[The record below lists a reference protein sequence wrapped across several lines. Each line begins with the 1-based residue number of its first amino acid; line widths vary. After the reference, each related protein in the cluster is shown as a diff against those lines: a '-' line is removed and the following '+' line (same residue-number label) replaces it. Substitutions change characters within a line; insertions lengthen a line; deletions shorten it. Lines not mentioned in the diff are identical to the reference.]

1 MLGGVATVSVG
12 GRGFQP
18 GNQLAKRGDHKR
30 SRLVTQQ
37 IISSINEIDVKDPQK
52 RTNLRVMIEALVQVA
67 KTGDVKAIQFITER
81 IEGAPQLD
89 FGDGHVL
96 MVVRAPATAESAQD
110 WAKDHTPQMIDVT
123 PAKGRK
129 NGNGHE

>member
-1 MLGGVATVSVG
+1 MGGATTAVATG
-12 GRGFQP
+12 NRFKP
-18 GNQLAKRGDHKR
+18 GNQFAKLGDHKR

-37 IISSINEIDVKDPQK
+37 IISSINEIDIKDPLK

-89 FGDGHVL
+89 LGDGHVL
-96 MVVRAPATAESAQD
+96 MVVRAPATADTAAD

-129 NGNGHE
+129 NGNGA